1 MDTRDREFI
10 MTKTLSRMLAFSV
23 IVLSAAAPAAP
34 ARPSASR
41 PVGEILKSF
50 VDDFRT
56 DPAAAE
62 KTVFGISVRDVAEPD
77 WHVVVG
83 GRKDAA
89 GRFEVD
95 LRKGLPPGPAFIYAT
110 DAATLDRIDRGEM
123 NALTA
128 MGKARESDPAPM
140 DITFTTGFQPD
151 EDFLAAFLPL
161 SFHFWTR
168 GFPETVAFG
177 PSASRE
183 VHGANMVV
191 LYYQKG
197 LRSAWGL
204 IRKGQR
210 VNADPRDQV
219 NPFPSMFIGIRGRA
233 VIKVGGVEKV
243 LEQGRMVFIPP
254 GTAHE
259 AWNPYDAPAECI
271 ILMFGDGA

>member
-1 MDTRDREFI
+1 MRKPMSWI
-10 MTKTLSRMLAFSV
+10 LALGVMF
-23 IVLSAAAPAAP
+23 LAGAAP
-34 ARPSASR
+34 ARPTAAR
-41 PVGEILKSF
+41 PVSEILRSF
-50 VDDFRT
+50 VEDLRS
-56 DPAAAE
+56 DPAAAAPI
-62 KTVFGISVRDVAEPD
+62 VFGISVQGAAEPD
-77 WHVVVG
+77 WHVVVA
-83 GRKDAA
+83 GRKDAS

-95 LRKGLPPGPAFIYAT
+95 LRKGLPPEPAFVYAT
-110 DAATLDRIDRGEM
+110 DAATLAKIDRGEM

-128 MGKARESDPAPM
+128 MGKARESNQAPM
-140 DITFTTGFQPD
+140 DITFTAGFQPT

-168 GFPETVAFG
+168 GFPEVVPFSA
-177 PSASRE
+177 SASRE

-197 LRSAWGL
+197 LRSAWGQ

-219 NPFPSMFIGIRGRA
+219 NPFPTMFIGLRGRA
-233 VIKVGGVEKV
+233 VIKVGGVEKTM
-243 LEQGRMVFIPP
+243 EKGQMVFVPP

-259 AWNPYDAPAECI
+259 AWNPYDEPAECI

>member
-1 MDTRDREFI
+1 MPKHVVWALVASI
-10 MTKTLSRMLAFSV
+10 L
-23 IVLSAAAPAAP
+23 VLTAAAP
-34 ARPSASR
+34 ARPPASR
-41 PVGEILKSF
+41 SVAEILGSF
-50 VDDFRT
+50 VDDFRN
-56 DPAAAE
+56 DPAAAS
-62 KTVFGISVRDVAEPD
+62 KTVFGVSVKGAAETD
-77 WHVVVG
+77 WRVVVS
-83 GRKDAA
+83 GRKDAS
-89 GRFEVD
+89 GRYEVE
-95 LRKGLPPGPAFIYAT
+95 LQKGLPPEPAFVYVT
-110 DAATLDRIDRGEM
+110 DAATLDKIDRGEI

-140 DITFTTGFQPD
+140 DISFTPGFQPT
-151 EDFLAAFLPL
+151 EDFLTAFLPL

-168 GFPETVAFG
+168 GFPEIVPFG

-197 LRSAWGL
+197 LRSAWGQ

-219 NPFPSMFIGIRGRA
+219 NPFPSMFIGLRGRA
-233 VIKVGGVEKV
+233 VVKVGGIEKA
-243 LEQGRMVFIPP
+243 LEPGRMVFIPP

-259 AWNPYDAPAECI
+259 AWNPYDEPAECI

>member
-1 MDTRDREFI
+1 MPKSKSWI
-10 MTKTLSRMLAFSV
+10 PAVLM
-23 IVLSAAAPAAP
+23 IVMSAAAPAQPKA
-34 ARPSASR
+34 AR

-50 VDDFRT
+50 VEDFRS
-56 DPAAAE
+56 DPAAAA
-62 KTVFGISVRDVAEPD
+62 KTVFGISVKGAADPD
-77 WHVVVG
+77 WQVIVS

-89 GRFEVD
+89 GRFEAE
-95 LRKGLPPGPAFIYAT
+95 LRKGLPSGPAFVYTT
-110 DAATLDRIDRGEM
+110 DAATLDKIGRGEM

-128 MGKARESDPAPM
+128 MGKARESDQAPM
-140 DITFTTGFQPD
+140 DITFTPGFQPS
-151 EDFLAAFLPL
+151 EDFLTAFLPL

-168 GFPETVAFG
+168 GFPEVVPFG

-197 LRSAWGL
+197 LRSAWGQ

-219 NPFPSMFIGIRGRA
+219 NPFPSMFIGLRGRA
-233 VIKVGGVEKV
+233 VVKVGGVEKA
-243 LEQGRMVFIPP
+243 LEQGQMVFIPP

-259 AWNPYDAPAECI
+259 AWNPYDEPAECI